1 MFRAIVNF
9 NKIPVL
15 FRIVFR
21 IQRLVI
27 VFESKIIIQ
36 LEKLLLS
43 NLFKPIPQR
52 PRPFLILTENSIPY
66 FRRNL
71 LSVQVVNLFTTARI
85 NIFRPSVFIINH
97 LVTETDDYSLNF
109 HQSDE
114 NWKCKNPIS
123 IRISYANKVCPF
135 VSHKKK

>member
-114 NWKCKNPIS
+114 N
-123 IRISYANKVCPF
+123 
-135 VSHKKK
+135 